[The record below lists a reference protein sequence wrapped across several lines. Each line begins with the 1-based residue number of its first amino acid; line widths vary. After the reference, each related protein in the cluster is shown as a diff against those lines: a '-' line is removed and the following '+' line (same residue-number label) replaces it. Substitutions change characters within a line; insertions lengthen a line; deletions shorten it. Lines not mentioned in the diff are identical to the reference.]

1 MDNFTTLH
9 SHDFLIWAAG
19 LWFLLYISKPI
30 QRNKKTMSKV
40 YMTPCQKMLHER
52 KMLITKIKQEV
63 WR

>member
-1 MDNFTTLH
+1 MAEFTSLNGY
-9 SHDFLIWAAG
+9 D
-19 LWFLLYISKPI
+19 LLVWVVGITCLYFFTRPI

-52 KMLITKIKQEV
+52 KMLIAKIKQEV